1 MNKKMTGVLFV
12 GLFLAAAM
20 SASAQMRNGEA
31 AIFFKSGDVIID
43 KIIDISSTRLVLETA
58 NNGEFPLRE
67 LWMINYVNENWNFPN
82 EREQMETNEH
92 YIFLKSG
99 DVISGKIVDFS
110 SEQIVWE
117 LETGEKLA
125 PGRIRRIY
133 FSKRVPA
140 GLQDRDNQGGTSGS
154 VTSGGG
160 AMNAVVGA
168 YRGVGDSQN
177 VELVLND
184 NGEARLTQMVNGRRG
199 AAVNGNWSFLK
210 GDTSIVAVNLGSAG
224 SNTTMTFGR
233 DGNDL
238 IGLNYDK
245 NTYGNLRLRKR

>member
-1 MNKKMTGVLFV
+1 MNKKMIGVLFV

-20 SASAQMRNGEA
+20 SASAQLRNGEA

-43 KIIDISSTRLVLETA
+43 KVIDISSTRLVLETA
-58 NNGEFPLRE
+58 NNGEFPLRD
-67 LWMINYVNENWNFPN
+67 LWMINYVNENWDFPN

-92 YIFLKSG
+92 YFFLKSG

-117 LETGEKLA
+117 LETGEKIA
-125 PGRIRRIY
+125 PGRIRRLY

-140 GLQDRDNQGGTSGS
+140 GLQDRDA
-154 VTSGGG
+154 SGGG
-160 AMNAVVGA
+160 VTPDGGAMSAVVGT
-168 YRGVGDSQN
+168 YRGLGDSQN

-184 NGEARLTQMVNGRRG
+184 NGEARLTQMNNGRRG
-199 AAVNGNWSFLK
+199 VVTSGNWSFLK
-210 GDTSIVAVNLGSAG
+210 GDTAIVAVNLGSPG
-224 SNTTMTFGR
+224 SRTAMTFGR

-238 IGLNYDK
+238 VGLNYDK
-245 NTYGNLRLRKR
+245 DTYGKLRLRKR